1 MNHSVRLNGLT
12 GIALTKM
19 DVLTGI
25 TPLKI
30 CTGYELD
37 GKVIDRVPADIN
49 DLERLKPIYRE
60 VKGWEESLDL
70 CRSFDD
76 LPKNARD
83 YVETIEHL
91 TGVPVTLVSVGP
103 SREQALSASLRSETE
118 ISVFRNHPL
127 VQTC

>member
-1 MNHSVRLNGLT
+1 MVVLNHSVRLNGIT

-25 TPLKI
+25 NPIKI
-30 CTGYELD
+30 CIGYDLD
-37 GKVIDRVPADIN
+37 GKPIDRVPADMG
-49 DLERLKPIYRE
+49 DLERVVPRYRE
-60 VKGWEESLDL
+60 VKGWEESLGD

-103 SREQALSASLRSETE
+103 ARDQSILRKSP
-118 ISVFRNHPL
+118 F
-127 VQTC
+127 